1 MYLNS
6 KKIIEILYSLKL
18 TAGENKIME
27 NLFLIYS
34 KLIQKKI
41 FPKKEM
47 VYLNAWLKDLK
58 KFK

>member
-1 MYLNS
+1 MKYQCIS
-6 KKIIEILYSLKL
+6 TVKIIEILYSLKL

-41 FPKKEM
+41 FQRKK
-47 VYLNAWLKDLK
+47 WSI
-58 KFK
+58 